1 VTQSA
6 SSSSQFA
13 LLTQRRFA
21 PFFGAQFLGAFN
33 DNLFKTALVTAIT
46 FDAASW
52 TDLNVGL
59 LNNLIAGL
67 FILPFVLASATA
79 GQIAD
84 KTDKAFLMR
93 AVKLMEIAIMVI
105 AAFGWAMHNLWLLVA
120 AVVGMGLHSTIFGPV
135 KHSYL
140 PQHLS
145 KQELIGGNGMVQ
157 MGTFVGILTGQLL
170 GAAAMAL
177 GGTGVTVIVV
187 ATIAVALLG
196 LLLTLLVPSSPP
208 AAPDLVISR
217 NVFAESIRNLRF
229 SASNRDVFIAMLANS
244 WFWFFGAMIL
254 AQFPV
259 YARDILH
266 GAPEVFA
273 VLLTAFSIGIGA
285 GSLMCERLSGGR
297 LHLGLVPIGALGLS
311 LFGIDLYFAS
321 TQAMPAQV
329 TAASLLVGEQFRIL
343 LDCFLLGAF
352 GGIYVVPLF
361 ALIQTRSEPSHLSR
375 TIGGMNILNALFMVV
390 AALIAM
396 VLLSIGLSVPGI
408 FLFTAMANFALLIL
422 LCAVQP
428 EYLREARR
436 WLSERFGRQRLVE

>member
-177 GGTGVTVIVV
+177 GATGVTVIVV

-408 FLFTAMANFALLIL
+408 FLFTAVANFALLIL